1 MTSVPLPVVAAAA
14 AATAHPRDSEHPGG
28 PARSAAELERGDG
41 DLDACGRQLRQ
52 VGQLDEG
59 DPVRRRQLQ
68 LHRVPRLPAELDVD
82 AFRAE
87 AGDVPLPDQPL
98 RRVAREP

>member
-1 MTSVPLPVVAAAA
+1 MTSVPLPVVSAAAA
-14 AATAHPRDSEHPGG
+14 AHPRDGEDPGG
-28 PARSAAELERGDG
+28 PARAAAELERGDG
-41 DLDACGRQLRQ
+41 DLDAGGRQLRQ

-68 LHRVPRLPAELDVD
+68 LHGVPRLPAELDVD

-98 RRVAREP
+98 HRVAREP